1 MRFPQSPP
9 KIQTLLSCLK
19 SPDRLLELLTLN
31 RSSSQT
37 GKYLHWD
44 KLRRLKVPEG
54 LTHQE
59 WWLSLK
65 LARREQLKP
74 IGLKDSQGHP
84 FVFSIQEKVLE
95 ALHHMDLDMGGQI
108 GMPEPI
114 TNPQTRDHYLIR
126 SIMEEAITS
135 SQLEGAVTTRK
146 VAQEMIRSGRKPQDT
161 SEQMILNNFQTMQKI
176 REWKTLQLT
185 PELVLQIHALV
196 TKETLEDP
204 TAAGRFRTSQE
215 KRAVADDT
223 GEVFHVP
230 PPAETLANRMVEMCA
245 FANGESPASF
255 VHPVV
260 RAILLHFWLAY
271 DHPFVDGNG
280 RTARALFYWALLHY
294 KYWLFEFVSISHILR
309 KAPAKYSRSFL
320 YTETDDND
328 CTYFLMAQ
336 LQVIQQAIEELH
348 SYLERKTGELRQV
361 EASLREQ
368 VELNYR
374 QLEVIRHALKR
385 PGYRYTIVGHQKSH
399 NVVYQTART
408 DLLELAK
415 KGLLIQRKKGRQL
428 GFIAPQDLSARLP
441 KLGKK
446 GGA

>member
-19 SPDRLLELLTLN
+19 SPDRLLQLLNLN
-31 RSSSQT
+31 RGSSQT
-37 GKYLHWD
+37 GEYLHWD
-44 KLRRLKVPEG
+44 KLRRLKVPDG
-54 LTHQE
+54 LTHEE

-74 IGLKDSQGHP
+74 MGLKDSHGNP

-95 ALHHMDLDMGGQI
+95 VLHRMDLDMGGQI

-114 TNPQTRDHYLIR
+114 ANPQTRDHYLIR
-126 SIMEEAITS
+126 SLMEEAITS

-176 REWKTLQLT
+176 REWKALKLT

-196 TKETLEDP
+196 TEKTLEDP
-204 TAAGRFRTSQE
+204 TAAGRFRTPQE
-215 KRAVADDT
+215 KRVVADDT
-223 GEVFHVP
+223 GEVFHNP
-230 PPAETLANRMVEMCA
+230 PPAETLANRMVAMCA

-294 KYWLFEFVSISHILR
+294 NYWLFEFVSISHILR

-348 SYLERKTGELRQV
+348 SYLVRKTGELRQV

-368 VELNYR
+368 VELNHR
-374 QLEVIRHALKR
+374 QLEVLRHALKH

-399 NVVYQTART
+399 QVVYQTART

-415 KGLLIQRKKGRQL
+415 KGLLLQRKKGRQL